1 MPFFIQHAM
10 SADAKTL
17 PFTPIEAT
25 KQECRITTYQD
36 AYFVSESFDEAKE
49 MIRYLI
55 SPWVFKLMKRKAVKG
70 TGHVLVNVKDQ
81 CSHLVFPN
89 ICICVN
95 SGSIISHLSCKKIMK
110 EKHPC
115 CTTLCALK
123 LVGCFS
129 EKVPLPQKLLYFR
142 GSRFSRCFHT
152 TNSSPSIAR

>member
-55 SPWVFKLMKRKAVKG
+55 
-70 TGHVLVNVKDQ
+70 
-81 CSHLVFPN
+81 
-89 ICICVN
+89 
-95 SGSIISHLSCKKIMK
+95 
-110 EKHPC
+110 
-115 CTTLCALK
+115 
-123 LVGCFS
+123 
-129 EKVPLPQKLLYFR
+129 
-142 GSRFSRCFHT
+142 
-152 TNSSPSIAR
+152 